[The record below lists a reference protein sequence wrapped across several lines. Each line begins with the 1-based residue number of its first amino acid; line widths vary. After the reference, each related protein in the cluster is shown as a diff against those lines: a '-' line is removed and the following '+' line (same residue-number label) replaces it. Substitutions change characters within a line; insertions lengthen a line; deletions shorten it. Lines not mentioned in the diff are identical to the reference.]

1 MYAEELKKLDP
12 LTNQEA
18 HNLAFVLTTS
28 EIQVKN
34 EEWVDI
40 ILLNQ
45 HEEKLMLSN
54 KINLLSFIKER
65 TACKEINLNI
75 KVKEYSHQPKLYEP
89 REVYAFM
96 KENNPHLADLLKV
109 LGGEINY

>member
-1 MYAEELKKLDP
+1 MKKIDP
-12 LTNQEA
+12 LINQDA
-18 HNLAFVLTTS
+18 HNLAFVLSTS
-28 EIQVKN
+28 EIEVKN
-34 EEWVDI
+34 DEWVDI

-65 TACKEINLNI
+65 MDCKEINLNI
-75 KVKEYSHQPKLYEP
+75 KIKEYLHKPKLYEP
-89 REVYAFM
+89 RDVYAFM
-96 KENNPHLADLLKV
+96 KENNPHLVDLAKV